1 MWTPEELGS
10 ENIGLEQFRVP
21 ENWKCNKHGKRARG
35 RKDDDDDD
43 HDHDDD
49 DDHKYRGGK
58 N

>member
-10 ENIGLEQFRVP
+10 ENIGLEHVSSSRKLEVQKAP
-21 ENWKCNKHGKRARG
+21 KAGAGE
-35 RKDDDDDD
+35 KDDDDDD